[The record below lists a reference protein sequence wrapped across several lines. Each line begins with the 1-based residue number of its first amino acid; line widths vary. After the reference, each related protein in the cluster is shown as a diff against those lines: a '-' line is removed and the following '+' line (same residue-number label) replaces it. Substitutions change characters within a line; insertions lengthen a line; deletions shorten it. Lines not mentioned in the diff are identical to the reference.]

1 MERLRGEISRQESLL
16 RSLGPTLK
24 DGGAK
29 VRACISNL
37 RSQLPQAETGRH
49 CCSWPSIVLKCFLP

>member
-1 MERLRGEISRQESLL
+1 MERLRGEISRQEALL

-29 VRACISNL
+29 VRACIASL
-37 RSQLPQAETGRH
+37 RNQLSKAQTGQQ
-49 CCSWPSIVLKCFLP
+49 CGA